1 MRKIWRRF
9 KKAFCCCCYDK
20 NEIQY
25 SYFERAMEPTDVFW
39 EHLDVSDY
47 RYVVKTIGSFFVSM
61 LLIGVSFGII
71 YGLTVGNKHY

>member
-1 MRKIWRRF
+1 
-9 KKAFCCCCYDK
+9 
-20 NEIQY
+20 
-25 SYFERAMEPTDVFW
+25 MEPTDVFW